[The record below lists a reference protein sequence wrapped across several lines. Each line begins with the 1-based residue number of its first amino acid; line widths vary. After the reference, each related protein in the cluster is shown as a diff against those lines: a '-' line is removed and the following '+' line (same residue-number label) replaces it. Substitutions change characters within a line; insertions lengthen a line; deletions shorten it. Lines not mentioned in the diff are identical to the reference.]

1 MSAIVYNVM
10 LLVAFVLLINSTVS
24 MLQYRR
30 HIQITNPDLLGEL
43 KMPLD
48 IKVEAFV
55 GMIFGI
61 IVCIFKYSSGLG
73 RITLSNVMAQKN
85 KTYEGAA
92 NMNRAYAM
100 RNLQRGRG
108 GAIFS

>member
-1 MSAIVYNVM
+1 M
-10 LLVAFVLLINSTVS
+10 LS
-24 MLQYRR
+24 
-30 HIQITNPDLLGEL
+30 EL

-61 IVCIFKYSSGLG
+61 IVCIFKYSSGFG
-73 RITLSNVMAQKN
+73 RIKLSNVMAQQN
-85 KTYEGAA
+85 KTYEGTT
-92 NMNRAYAM
+92 NMNRAYSM

-108 GAIFS
+108 GAIFASAKSFPDAHKVLRENTKLNQIVGK